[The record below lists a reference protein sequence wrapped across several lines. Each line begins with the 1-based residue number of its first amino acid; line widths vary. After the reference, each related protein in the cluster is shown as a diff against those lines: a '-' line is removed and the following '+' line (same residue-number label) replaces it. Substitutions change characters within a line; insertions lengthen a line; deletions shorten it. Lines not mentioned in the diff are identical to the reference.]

1 MKALEKMQDIVLRKR
16 ALQEI
21 VTLKEQQI
29 LGQLSAISRLE
40 MENLDKFWLE
50 SNSNSFLPIVFGCK
64 RALQEIITFKEQQ
77 I

>member
-50 SNSNSFLPIVFGCK
+50 LNPISFFAHYIRL
-64 RALQEIITFKEQQ
+64 
-77 I
+77 

>member
-1 MKALEKMQDIVLRKR
+1 MHEIVLRKR

-21 VTLKEQQI
+21 VTFKEQQI
-29 LGQLSAISRLE
+29 LGTSRQFSAILRLE

-50 SNSNSFLPIVFGCK
+50 SNPISFFPIAFGCK
-64 RALQEIITFKEQQ
+64 RALQEIVTFKEQQ